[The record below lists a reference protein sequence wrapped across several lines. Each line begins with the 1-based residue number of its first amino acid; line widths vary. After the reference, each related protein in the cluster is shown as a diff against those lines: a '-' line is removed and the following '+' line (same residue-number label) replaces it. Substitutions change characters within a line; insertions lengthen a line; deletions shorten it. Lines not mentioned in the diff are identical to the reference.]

1 MRPTESTEVVMK
13 KVLSFSLV
21 LVCAVNVQAAITM
34 SLSTTELEVGQT
46 LTVSIISDSGSSY
59 GVWLCVD
66 EPSLGQWRYSPPGIW
81 ESAGADAAIGP
92 WPYGACLLLEARSFD
107 PTHPVLPGVHFT
119 VDYQALAV
127 GDSTIS
133 LWDFD
138 ASTRLQQATIH
149 QTPEPATMTL
159 LVLAVPALRRQR
171 RR

>member
-1 MRPTESTEVVMK
+1 MK

-21 LVCAVNVQAAITM
+21 LVCAASVQAAITM

-46 LTVSIISDSGSSY
+46 LTVSVISDTGGSY

-66 EPSLGQWRYSPPGIW
+66 DPSLGQWLYSPPGIW
-81 ESAGADAAIGP
+81 ESAGADAVIEWSYFP
-92 WPYGACLLLEARSFD
+92 WLLLEAKSSN

-133 LWDFD
+133 LWNFD
-138 ASTRLQQATIH
+138 ADTRLQQATIH

-159 LVLAVPALRRQR
+159 LVLAAPALLRQR